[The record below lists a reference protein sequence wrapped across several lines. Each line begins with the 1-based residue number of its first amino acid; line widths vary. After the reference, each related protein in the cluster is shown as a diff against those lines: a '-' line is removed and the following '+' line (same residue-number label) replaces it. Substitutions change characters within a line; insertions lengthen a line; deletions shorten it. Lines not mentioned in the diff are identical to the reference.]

1 MAVRVAVIV
10 PIVGVAVVVD
20 RLVIPSHGVD
30 VEHRQ
35 DPHGGHS
42 NEQHHPSGKAL
53 SLLTQSEFTDG
64 EGLSVHATPETG
76 ELPVS
81 HQAFPPAR

>member
-1 MAVRVAVIV
+1 
-10 PIVGVAVVVD
+10 
-20 RLVIPSHGVD
+20 
-30 VEHRQ
+30 
-35 DPHGGHS
+35 HGGHS
-42 NEQHHPSGKAL
+42 NEQHYPSGKAL

-64 EGLSVHATPETG
+64 EGLSVHATPEAG